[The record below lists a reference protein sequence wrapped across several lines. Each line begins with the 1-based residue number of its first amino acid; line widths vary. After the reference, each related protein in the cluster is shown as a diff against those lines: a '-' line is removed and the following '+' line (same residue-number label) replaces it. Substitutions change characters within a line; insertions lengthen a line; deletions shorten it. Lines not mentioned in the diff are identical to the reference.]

1 MLALITGG
9 SRGVGADTA
18 RVLAKH
24 GYDVVITY
32 RNKAARANDVVSE
45 MMQQGVRALAVG
57 GDITN
62 ADNVDQL
69 MASVKEWGQTID
81 VLVLNASGGM
91 EREAL
96 ALDPEYPIHINRDA
110 QLLLLEKALPLMS
123 AGGTIVFVT
132 SHWAHLYGQVVQVP
146 SYEPVAQSKY
156 AGEQELRARMPQLA
170 ERGIR
175 LIVVTGDLIEG
186 TITAKLM
193 ERSFPG
199 LAAYRRTTV
208 GLLPSTRNM
217 GEAIAEAVTDASV
230 ASGHTVVVG
239 GSLDSF
245 PRIE

>member
-18 RVLAKH
+18 RALAKH

-45 MMQQGVRALAVG
+45 IAQQGVRALAVG

-62 ADNVDQL
+62 AGNVDQL
-69 MASVKEWGQTID
+69 MASVQEWGKTID

-110 QLLLLEKALPLMS
+110 QLALQEKALPLMP

-132 SHWAHLYGQVVQVP
+132 SHWA
-146 SYEPVAQSKY
+146 
-156 AGEQELRARMPQLA
+156 
-170 ERGIR
+170 
-175 LIVVTGDLIEG
+175 
-186 TITAKLM
+186 
-193 ERSFPG
+193 
-199 LAAYRRTTV
+199 
-208 GLLPSTRNM
+208 
-217 GEAIAEAVTDASV
+217 
-230 ASGHTVVVG
+230 
-239 GSLDSF
+239 
-245 PRIE
+245 